1 MATMKSVMSN
11 ISVDTNQYQQAQSL
25 LDSKQA
31 NIKSFLQNQPFNQNI
46 LTQEYRDALKEGF
59 KGTEEDYKTLRD
71 YT

>member
-11 ISVDTNQYQQAQSL
+11 ISVNTNQYQQAQSL

-31 NIKSFLQNQPFNQNI
+31 NIKSFLQTTSFIKNI
-46 LTQEYRDALKEGF
+46 LTQEYQDALKEGF

>member
-31 NIKSFLQNQPFNQNI
+31 NIKSFLQTTSFIKNI
-46 LTQEYRDALKEGF
+46 LTQEYQDALKEGF
-59 KGTEEDYKTLRD
+59 KGTKEDYETLRD

>member
-11 ISVDTNQYQQAQSL
+11 ISVDNNQYQQAQSL

-31 NIKSFLQNQPFNQNI
+31 NIKSFLQTTSFIKNI
-46 LTQEYRDALKEGF
+46 LTQEYQDALKEGF

>member
-31 NIKSFLQNQPFNQNI
+31 NIKSFLQTTSFIKNI
-46 LTQEYRDALKEGF
+46 LTQEYQDALKEGF

>member
-25 LDSKQA
+25 LDSKQT

-46 LTQEYRDALKEGF
+46 LIQEYRDALKEGF
-59 KGTEEDYKTLRD
+59 KGTEEDYKILRD

>member
-11 ISVDTNQYQQAQSL
+11 ISVDTNQYQQTQSL

-31 NIKSFLQNQPFNQNI
+31 NIKSFLQTTSFIKNI
-46 LTQEYRDALKEGF
+46 LTQEYQDALKEGF
-59 KGTEEDYKTLRD
+59 KGTKEDYETLRD